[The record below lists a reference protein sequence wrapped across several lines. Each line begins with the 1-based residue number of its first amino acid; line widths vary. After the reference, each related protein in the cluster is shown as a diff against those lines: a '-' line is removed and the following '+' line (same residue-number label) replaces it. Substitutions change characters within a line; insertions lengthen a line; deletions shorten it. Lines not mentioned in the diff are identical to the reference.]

1 MELQFGD
8 QLQEKHR
15 GQLIEIHL
23 ADLHFG
29 AFDPKLQY
37 QILMEQVYNKIIQ
50 LPVIDII
57 SVDGDIFDHK
67 VMSNS
72 DSALYA
78 TKFIDALAYVAKIKN
93 ATLVLLSGT
102 YSHDFDQL
110 KLFYHYMDRTEQ
122 DGADIRVITNIQFEY
137 IKGAKI
143 LMIPELNGVSE
154 EVYQK
159 FFNES
164 GWYDEA
170 FVHGTFEGAVYGDIT
185 TGNSRLLKGEDF
197 LFCKGFAISGHVHK
211 SGCFQGFYYY
221 CGCPYR
227 WKFGEEEEKGFLLVV
242 HDLDTQIHYVEFEPI
257 SSCRYDTIFIDELIS
272 EDPKVICDYI
282 NAKRVTEG
290 IDYIKVK
297 FRVPIPGRNKTIIN
311 SYYRNNPTTFVE
323 FLNVDEVAQ
332 SKQQNEAFENSQYSY
347 LIDPSISDFERF
359 VRYVNE
365 NEGEEFISVQ
375 QLTEL
380 LGENIW
386 NLLVSSQLINKNL
399 VKED

>member
-1 MELQFGD
+1 MEWNYGD
-8 QLQEKHR
+8 PDKEKHR
-15 GQLIEIHL
+15 GMLIEVHL

-29 AFDPKLQY
+29 AFNPKLQY

-50 LPVIDII
+50 LPQIDII

-72 DSALYA
+72 DASLYA
-78 TKFIDALAYVAKIKN
+78 TKFIDALAYLSKIKN
-93 ATLVLLSGT
+93 ATLILLSGT

-110 KLFYHYMDRTEQ
+110 KLFYHYMDRNAEEGT
-122 DGADIRVITNIQFEY
+122 DIRVINNIQFEY

-170 FVHGTFEGAVYGDIT
+170 FVHGTFEGSVYGNLT
-185 TGNSRLLKGEDF
+185 TGNSRLLTANDF
-197 LFCKGFAISGHVHK
+197 NYCKGFAVSGHVHK

-227 WKFGEEEEKGFLLVV
+227 WKFGEEEAKGFLLIA
-242 HDLDTQIHYVEFEPI
+242 HDLDTQIHYVEFEEI
-257 SSCRYDTIFIDELIS
+257 SSPRYDTIFLDELIS
-272 EDPKVICDYI
+272 EDPKAICDYI
-282 NAKRVTEG
+282 NNLKATQG
-290 IDYIKVK
+290 IDYIKVR
-297 FRVPIPGRNKTIIN
+297 FRVPISGANKTIIN
-311 SYYRNNPTTFVE
+311 SFYRNNPNTFVE
-323 FLNVDEVAQ
+323 FMNTEEIAQ
-332 SKQQNEAFENSQYSY
+332 SKQQDEAFMDSQYAY
-347 LIDPSISDFERF
+347 LIDNSISDLERF

-380 LGENIW
+380 LGETI
-386 NLLVSSQLINKNL
+386 
-399 VKED
+399 